1 MRHLV
6 NIINSTLASTVRG
19 WRGTSGTHAHLQ
31 PDSILYLFDRE
42 GDPECRLVREALTG
56 LNLDVM
62 IMPCPLGGRNIKQL
76 EKEAGS
82 DQIPALFDS
91 NTGDRLVGASD
102 IISHLYQLYKGSD
115 VPESMQ
121 VSPKKLTTSR
131 ISSLLRLN
139 AGLKAR
145 PSSPATEP
153 LVLYSFESSPFSR
166 IVRELLCELELPY
179 LLINLGKQQRADMG
193 PAKLRMNIGPYE
205 PVKNSKREDFFK
217 QHGNVQVPYLVDPN
231 TDTSLFESADIVDYL
246 KRKYAR

>member
-6 NIINSTLASTVRG
+6 NILNSTLASSVRG
-19 WRGTSGTHAHLQ
+19 WRGTSSTHAKLQ
-31 PDSILYLFDRE
+31 PDDTLYLFDRE

-62 IMPCPLGGRNIKQL
+62 IMPCPTGGRNIKQL
-76 EKEAGS
+76 EKDVGS

-91 NTGDRLVGASD
+91 NTSDRLVGAKD
-102 IISHLYQLYKGSD
+102 IISHLYRVYKGSE
-115 VPESMQ
+115 VAESMQ
-121 VSPKKLTTSR
+121 VSANKLATSK
-131 ISSLLRLN
+131 ISSLLRFN

-145 PSSPATEP
+145 PSSPPGKP

-179 LLINLGKQQRADMG
+179 YLINLGKQQRADMG

-205 PVKNSKREDFFK
+205 PVKNSKREAFFK
-217 QHGNVQVPYLVDPN
+217 QHGNVQVPYLEDPN
-231 TDTSLFESADIVDYL
+231 TGTALFESADIVDYL
-246 KRKYAR
+246 KGEYGR

>member
-6 NIINSTLASTVRG
+6 NILNSTFASTVRS
-19 WRGTSGTHAHLQ
+19 WRGTSSTHAQLQ
-31 PDSILYLFDRE
+31 PDGALYLFDRE

-76 EKEAGS
+76 KHDAGS

-91 NTGDRLVGASD
+91 NTGDRLTGANE
-102 IISHLYQLYKGSD
+102 IIAHLYQSYKGTD

-121 VSPKKLTTSR
+121 VSTKKLTTSR
-131 ISSLLRLN
+131 ISSLLRFN
-139 AGLKAR
+139 AGTKAR
-145 PSSPATEP
+145 PSSSASEP

-179 LLINLGKQQRADMG
+179 FLINLGKQQRADMG
-193 PAKLRMNIGPYE
+193 PARLRMNIGPYE
-205 PVKNSKREDFFK
+205 PIKNSKREAFFK
-217 QHGNVQVPYLVDPN
+217 QHGNVQVPYLEDPN
-231 TDTSLFESADIVDYL
+231 TGTSLFESADIVDYL
-246 KRKYAR
+246 KRQYAR